1 MLLLLVS
8 LKVEKFSIGYK
19 LRNGI
24 PSKRTQGRKLL
35 VTNKTAEQVTYGHTH
50 KGGNPALFFTDIV
63 VVVDDIQC

>member
-24 PSKRTQGRKLL
+24 PSKRTGEEVISNQQNSR
-35 VTNKTAEQVTYGHTH
+35 TSDIWSHTL
-50 KGGNPALFFTDIV
+50 GGNPALFFTDIV